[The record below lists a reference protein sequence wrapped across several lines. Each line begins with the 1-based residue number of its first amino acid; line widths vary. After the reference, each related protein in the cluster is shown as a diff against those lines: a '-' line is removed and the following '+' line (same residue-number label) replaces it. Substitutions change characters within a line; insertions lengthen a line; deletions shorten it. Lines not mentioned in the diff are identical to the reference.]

1 MRRTAVERQGRKPQ
15 PCCRKA
21 RVSDVVYRQQDKQ
34 KIQELIGG
42 AIKCYRFEAYPF
54 RMGELKLLCPE
65 DLQQAHRS
73 EELS

>member
-1 MRRTAVERQGRKPQ
+1 MTHMIVMFLWIAF
-15 PCCRKA
+15 
-21 RVSDVVYRQQDKQ
+21 
-34 KIQELIGG
+34 I
-42 AIKCYRFEAYPF
+42 FEAYPF